1 MRVEIEA
8 WRSEQL
14 RLRERLAGEEELCS
28 SLRQHLKLEETLR
41 HAAHEETRRLSSTLF
56 LSFSFYFSLFLS
68 VFYIVIIDLLRSL
81 PHFLLSYWMC

>member
-1 MRVEIEA
+1 MEIEA

-41 HAAHEETRRLSSTLF
+41 HAAHEETRLSSTLF
-56 LSFSFYFSLFLS
+56 LSFSIIFSLFLS
-68 VFYIVIIDLLRSL
+68 LCFYIVIIDLLRSL